1 MSQLIRTLIVDDS
14 AFVRKV
20 VRETLSRSPFID
32 VVGTARDGQEAL
44 EMVEQLRPDVVTCDL
59 QMPRLDGVMFVREQ
73 MARKPLPI
81 LILSASPQ
89 DAEGTLEAIHAGA
102 IDFVQKPSALANN

>member
-20 VRETLSRSPFID
+20 VREMLSRSPFIE

-44 EMVEQLRPDVVTCDL
+44 ELVEQLN
-59 QMPRLDGVMFVREQ
+59 PRCGHL
-73 MARKPLPI
+73 
-81 LILSASPQ
+81 
-89 DAEGTLEAIHAGA
+89 
-102 IDFVQKPSALANN
+102 